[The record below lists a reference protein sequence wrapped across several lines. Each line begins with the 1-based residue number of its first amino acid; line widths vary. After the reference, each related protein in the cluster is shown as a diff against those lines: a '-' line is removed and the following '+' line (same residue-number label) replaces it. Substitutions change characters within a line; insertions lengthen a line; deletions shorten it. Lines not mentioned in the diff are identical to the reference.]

1 MTDRDRDTEA
11 QSERVER
18 TLASARR
25 AEPSWTTG
33 RQQQLKWGMM
43 ARLDEPRRPL
53 ALAVMLA
60 SIVAVAA
67 IGSLAIYEWPHRS
80 AARARADAAFAL
92 DRPLPRLA
100 DGSSIVLDGPAAIL
114 KTLRESSDEVVVQL
128 ETGGAHFDVAR
139 RPSRIFRVQAGPVT
153 VQVIGTR
160 FHVRRDGARTRI
172 AVDRG
177 RVLASWW
184 GGSRELGPG
193 EEGTFPPESVALGP
207 PVSAA
212 PVSAAPASEAPE
224 PIAPRANAEAEPVV
238 AAPAPPPPVAPR
250 RAPPP
255 ASAPVR
261 AGSAASPE
269 ALFVLADRARAEG
282 RPETAVAHLRE
293 IIARYPR
300 DPHAPM
306 AAFTE
311 GRLLLEALGRPRPA
325 AEAFERARALA
336 KSGPLAEDALAR
348 QVEALHAAGDDAAAH
363 EQAVRYRDLYPH
375 GHRLSTVT
383 RFGGLQA
390 AP

>member
-1 MTDRDRDTEA
+1 M
-11 QSERVER
+11 SEREGEVDR
-18 TLASARR
+18 ALASARR

-33 RQQQLKWGMM
+33 RQQQLKWALM
-43 ARLDEPRRPL
+43 ARLDEPRRPM
-53 ALAVMLA
+53 ALGVTVASAAV
-60 SIVAVAA
+60 IVAVAGIA
-67 IGSLAIYEWPHRS
+67 WHELSRRS
-80 AARARADAAFAL
+80 AARLTAGADARFAL
-92 DRPLPRLA
+92 DRPLPLA

-128 ETGGAHFDVAR
+128 DKGGAHFDVAR

-193 EEGTFPPESVALGP
+193 EQGTFPPEGVVAPEVASIDTPEP
-207 PVSAA
+207 PSPRATAENEPEPAPAPAPPAAPAVAVRRASAAA
-212 PVSAAPASEAPE
+212 PVHSAAPAT
-224 PIAPRANAEAEPVV
+224 
-238 AAPAPPPPVAPR
+238 
-250 RAPPP
+250 
-255 ASAPVR
+255 
-261 AGSAASPE
+261 PE
-269 ALFVLADRARAEG
+269 ALFALADRARATG
-282 RPETAVAHLRE
+282 HPDAAVARLRE
-293 IIARYPR
+293 IIDRFPR

-311 GRLLLEALGRPRPA
+311 GRLCLEALGRPRQA
-325 AEAFERARALA
+325 AAAFERARTLA
-336 KSGPLAEDALAR
+336 QGGPLAEDALAR
-348 QVEALHAAGDDAAAH
+348 QVEALHAAGDAAAAH
-363 EQAVRYRDLYPH
+363 EQALRYRELYPH

-390 AP
+390 LP